1 MNRVCL
7 SLLGLVLLAGC
18 RGKSGDD
25 WLRQLKDPDVTLR
38 RQAIRE
44 LGARPAESSR
54 IVPAL
59 VEALRDEN
67 PYVRRDAAVM
77 LGKFGPAAK
86 EAIPALNVTVKD
98 TERNVHHAATAA
110 AKKISQQASQ

>member
-1 MNRVCL
+1 MKRVL
-7 SLLGLVLLAGC
+7 GPLLVLVLLAGC
-18 RGKSGDD
+18 RGKSTED

-44 LGARPAESSR
+44 LGALPGEAAR

-59 VEALRDEN
+59 IEALRDEN
-67 PYVRRDAAVM
+67 PYVRHDAALT

-86 EAIPALNVTVKD
+86 EAIPALNLAVKD
-98 TERNVHHAATAA
+98 REQN
-110 AKKISQQASQ
+110 